1 MKFNLVVE
9 IDDQYIDEYL
19 AENPTVSLQELVGQ
33 LNNACYLGLDCT
45 NAIIMRQFDMGICDT
60 YVKKPMVA
68 DKSWGE
74 LWGDNFPTNDQC
86 PIDVLD
92 HHAETNNVIA
102 SDDVLNFGR
111 AMWNEGNLAEK
122 LS

>member
-9 IDDQYIDEYL
+9 IDDAYIDEYL
-19 AENPTVSLQELVGQ
+19 LENPTVTLTELEGQ

-45 NAIIMRQFDMGICDT
+45 NAIIMRQFDIGVCET
-60 YVKKPMVA
+60 YVKKSLGWA
-68 DKSWGE
+68 KWGE
-74 LWGDNFPTNDQC
+74 HWGNNFPTEDDC

-92 HHAETNNVIA
+92 HHAQTNNVIA

-111 AMWNEGNLAEK
+111 AMWNEGNLTEK